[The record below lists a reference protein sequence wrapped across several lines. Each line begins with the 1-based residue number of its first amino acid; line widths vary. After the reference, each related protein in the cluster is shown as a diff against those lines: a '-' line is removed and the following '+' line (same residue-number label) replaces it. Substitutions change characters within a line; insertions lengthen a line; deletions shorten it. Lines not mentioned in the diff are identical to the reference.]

1 LASFICSYITF
12 AVETTL
18 PIHQPLLSIDLISAL
33 LLVSA
38 IVVALPF
45 GPQTL
50 PTQHKIDEQLDHG
63 GSTITDWPRLEP
75 LRERHHIP
83 SAYNTDLWMGTQ
95 DLRQSSTASRIA
107 LWPTVSVLSI
117 PKKETIDPSSKAI
130 SELSI
135 SAYPQSETDQI
146 GLSGDVRPF
155 LFYTSGPPDSSAV
168 SESRVLLHP
177 TVTGERMF
185 SQVSGASRSQFTD
198 IHVVRKQSVV
208 SVSEESVP
216 AVKSTSISDIRS
228 ENQNVSVTAGATM
241 SDNGVHKMSAPE
253 DSAAVMPTQSVL
265 NNSESILSNNSNFSL
280 EPIVDNLNS
289 FSQGVDKPIVNIPR
303 LVTRDL
309 GNNSE
314 MSLSTSLQISVLA
327 SHALD
332 QAYSDHSSSI
342 STSLPHLKLPAP
354 RAGKSAGYF
363 PSQFHPLVL
372 STVSPSKDVPD
383 VFPFPH
389 SSDTSDIMQSYIERL
404 KNNDDILNPKHVE
417 ATFEDLDVP
426 EHERNDSK
434 VIWVSRTSPFSSI
447 TPEHKNIVT
456 TTDPES
462 SNFGISQL
470 DDIEMAD
477 SPYKSPESSTIA
489 DSRPRI
495 VGDSVTK
502 LPPVSSP
509 EFSLPINKAVDGT
522 DNKPSDADHLP
533 ASSREKGQGK
543 EMLKVIPPLMASSK
557 VVNSSFQIVRQ
568 SDDRTKSS
576 YIPSVD
582 SENTDGNTS
591 VGSVTNDANFSTV
604 TNEAESPP
612 EDTRSG
618 VLAVPTSV
626 PGLKKVGNVMT
637 AAKDVEENKTTVI
650 TILSTI
656 LPISNGRVAAASV
669 PNGSQH
675 SLDAASITGISLG
688 VLVFAALVGKLY

>member
-1 LASFICSYITF
+1 
-12 AVETTL
+12 
-18 PIHQPLLSIDLISAL
+18 
-33 LLVSA
+33 
-38 IVVALPF
+38 
-45 GPQTL
+45 
-50 PTQHKIDEQLDHG
+50 
-63 GSTITDWPRLEP
+63 
-75 LRERHHIP
+75 
-83 SAYNTDLWMGTQ
+83 
-95 DLRQSSTASRIA
+95 
-107 LWPTVSVLSI
+107 
-117 PKKETIDPSSKAI
+117 
-130 SELSI
+130 
-135 SAYPQSETDQI
+135 
-146 GLSGDVRPF
+146 
-155 LFYTSGPPDSSAV
+155 
-168 SESRVLLHP
+168 
-177 TVTGERMF
+177 
-185 SQVSGASRSQFTD
+185 
-198 IHVVRKQSVV
+198 V

-216 AVKSTSISDIRS
+216 VVKSTLISDIRS
-228 ENQNVSVTAGATM
+228 ENQNISVTAGTTV
-241 SDNGVHKMSAPE
+241 SINGVQKMAAPE
-253 DSAAVMPTQSVL
+253 DSSSAVAMPTQSVL
-265 NNSESILSNNSNFSL
+265 NNSEGILSNNSNFSL

-314 MSLSTSLQISVLA
+314 MSLSTSLKISVLA

-372 STVSPSKDVPD
+372 STVSPSKEGPD

-404 KNNDDILNPKHVE
+404 KNNDDILNPKHME

-447 TPEHKNIVT
+447 TPEHKKIVSAK
-456 TTDPES
+456 DPES
-462 SNFGISQL
+462 SNFGIGQL

-489 DSRPRI
+489 GSRPRI

-502 LPPVSSP
+502 LPPVSSR
-509 EFSLPINKAVDGT
+509 EFTLPINKAVDGT

-533 ASSREKGQGK
+533 ASPRDKGQRK
-543 EMLKVIPPLMASSK
+543 ETLKVIPPLMASSK
-557 VVNSSFQIVRQ
+557 VVNSSVQTVRQ

-612 EDTRSG
+612 EDARSG
-618 VLAVPTSV
+618 VLVVPTSV

-637 AAKDVEENKTTVI
+637 AAEDVEENKTTVI

-688 VLVFAALVGKLY
+688 VLVFAALVGKLH